1 MVLFLISTKLPSFTP
16 EPILLPGLTWLKGPI
31 LTFSSILDL
40 FEIFPYG
47 IGRIPVRPEST
58 IPGLNYLY
66 AIGFSYLFAIIMS
79 IINPKRTILWLFAI
93 PPVAL
98 IYRILKK
105 ITKYYKK

>member
-1 MVLFLISTKLPSFTP
+1 MNKI
-16 EPILLPGLTWLKGPI
+16 ILKINEFQRKFRYYFIIIFITYV
-31 LTFSSILDL
+31 ILDL
-40 FEIFPYG
+40 FGIFPYG
-47 IGRIPVRPEST
+47 IGRIPVKPEST
-58 IPGLNYLY
+58 IPGLKYLY
-66 AIGFSYLFAIIMS
+66 AIGFSYFFAVMS

>member
-1 MVLFLISTKLPSFTP
+1 MRMNKI
-16 EPILLPGLTWLKGPI
+16 ILKINEFQRKFRYYFIIIFITYV
-31 LTFSSILDL
+31 ILDL

-93 PPVAL
+93 PPVTL

>member
-1 MVLFLISTKLPSFTP
+1 MFDTIWVIFIIFTISDAIY
-16 EPILLPGLTWLKGPI
+16 EII
-31 LTFSSILDL
+31 DVILDL
-40 FEIFPYG
+40 FGIFPYG
-47 IGRIPVRPEST
+47 IGRIPVKPEST

-98 IYRILKK
+98 IYRILRK